1 MKEKI
6 QLLSRGVFEYENP
19 EIEVSEK
26 EIALEVEAG
35 SHYSGTIQLNSRNH
49 IEIRAMIFSSNKYL
63 QCLRPIVSGQGC
75 ELIQVIH
82 RAHAGIAKRRAY
94 LYSVRNRDLTAIAHN
109 IKASFAHFT
118 CFQCLCIKNIMNTSR
133 CSDHC
138 RLQALHPFIR

>member
-49 IEIRAMIFSSNKYL
+49 IEIRAMIFSSNKWM
-63 QCLRPIVSGQGC
+63 QCLESTVIGTTGC
-75 ELIQVIH
+75 IHLFLIH
-82 RAHAGIAKRRAY
+82 RHWKQVKCAKDA
-94 LYSVRNRDLTAIAHN
+94 
-109 IKASFAHFT
+109 
-118 CFQCLCIKNIMNTSR
+118 
-133 CSDHC
+133 
-138 RLQALHPFIR
+138 FIL

>member
-49 IEIRAMIFSSNKYL
+49 IEIRAMIFSSNKWM
-63 QCLRPIVSGQGC
+63 QCLESTG
-75 ELIQVIH
+75 
-82 RAHAGIAKRRAY
+82 RRTGRKQQIFY
-94 LYSVRNRDLTAIAHN
+94 CNCYCKESKTDYRWR
-109 IKASFAHFT
+109 
-118 CFQCLCIKNIMNTSR
+118 
-133 CSDHC
+133 
-138 RLQALHPFIR
+138 

>member
-49 IEIRAMIFSSNKYL
+49 IEIRAMIFSSNKWIAVPGVYSDRKQRDVFIMFL
-63 QCLRPIVSGQGC
+63 
-75 ELIQVIH
+75 IH
-82 RAHAGIAKRRAY
+82 RHWKQVKCVKDA
-94 LYSVRNRDLTAIAHN
+94 
-109 IKASFAHFT
+109 
-118 CFQCLCIKNIMNTSR
+118 
-133 CSDHC
+133 
-138 RLQALHPFIR
+138 FIL

>member
-49 IEIRAMIFSSNKYL
+49 IEIRAMIFSSV
-63 QCLRPIVSGQGC
+63 PPVS
-75 ELIQVIH
+75 
-82 RAHAGIAKRRAY
+82 AS
-94 LYSVRNRDLTAIAHN
+94 LYTEILPLPVTY
-109 IKASFAHFT
+109 
-118 CFQCLCIKNIMNTSR
+118 
-133 CSDHC
+133 HC
-138 RLQALHPFIR
+138 P

>member
-49 IEIRAMIFSSNKYL
+49 IEIRDVFILFL
-63 QCLRPIVSGQGC
+63 
-75 ELIQVIH
+75 IH
-82 RAHAGIAKRRAY
+82 RPWKQVKCAKDA
-94 LYSVRNRDLTAIAHN
+94 
-109 IKASFAHFT
+109 
-118 CFQCLCIKNIMNTSR
+118 
-133 CSDHC
+133 
-138 RLQALHPFIR
+138 FIL

>member
-49 IEIRAMIFSSNKYL
+49 IEIRDVFIMFL
-63 QCLRPIVSGQGC
+63 
-75 ELIQVIH
+75 IH
-82 RAHAGIAKRRAY
+82 RHWKQVKCAKDA
-94 LYSVRNRDLTAIAHN
+94 
-109 IKASFAHFT
+109 
-118 CFQCLCIKNIMNTSR
+118 
-133 CSDHC
+133 
-138 RLQALHPFIR
+138 FIL